1 MGYVDLL
8 DGGIVHEPQMR
19 ARVYENM
26 RDEGKR
32 MRRLVDKLI
41 LLARLDRPESEDQPA
56 AIDAGLLVAQIVAGL
71 RALPETSGRVEVVLP
86 SLSPSTPLLVH
97 ADASELREAIE
108 NLLDNALKYASGTAL
123 LRVSADAT
131 SIAISVE
138 DNGPGIEPSERER
151 IFDRFYRGSTNDSE
165 VEGSGLGLAIV
176 KRALERAHGT
186 IDISDN
192 EPSGVRFTIRL
203 PRVRD
208 AVF

>member
-1 MGYVDLL
+1 
-8 DGGIVHEPQMR
+8 
-19 ARVYENM
+19 
-26 RDEGKR
+26 
-32 MRRLVDKLI
+32 
-41 LLARLDRPESEDQPA
+41 
-56 AIDAGLLVAQIVAGL
+56 
-71 RALPETSGRVEVVLP
+71 
-86 SLSPSTPLLVH
+86 LLVH

-138 DNGPGIEPSERER
+138 DNGPGIELSERER